1 MQNIA
6 IDNFQTVAP
15 VDGAGHALSRPRVRE
30 SDPIGSYDEAELATR
45 WIYLKADAP
54 KKITEEVLLAF
65 RDKRSVLEADIR
77 QDLAAGR
84 EPRVGFMVLASERP
98 GIFNLGGD
106 LKLFKEKIEA
116 NDREGLKR
124 YAKECIDFVY
134 DTAMGFHLPL
144 TTIALVRGTAQGG
157 GFEGALAHNVV
168 VAERQSQMGLPEI
181 MFNLFPGMGAYQL
194 LCRRLPAVKAE
205 QVILSGKTYSA
216 EELYEMGLVDVLAD
230 EGQGEEAV
238 REYIRQARSKKNGRD
253 ALRRVIRQVDPLQY
267 EDLLQSIDVWVDAA
281 FNLSETD
288 LKTMDFLLRAQ
299 QRMGY

>member
-1 MQNIA
+1 MQNI
-6 IDNFQTVAP
+6 
-15 VDGAGHALSRPRVRE
+15 VRE
-30 SDPIGSYDEAELATR
+30 NYQPPRQVRDAETSLRGPRIQETDPVGSYDEPELETR

-65 RDKRSVLEADIR
+65 RDKRAVLEADIR
-77 QDLAAGR
+77 QDLAVGR
-84 EPRVGFMVLASERP
+84 KPRVGYMVLSSQRP

-194 LCRRLPAVKAE
+194 LCRRLPAVTAE
-205 QVILSGKTYSA
+205 KIILSGKTYSA

-238 REYIRQARSKKNGRD
+238 RTYIRQARSKQNGRD
-253 ALRRVIRQVDPLQY
+253 ALRRMIRQVDPLQY
-267 EDLLQSIDVWVDAA
+267 EDLLRSIDVWVDAA
-281 FNLSETD
+281 FNLSDGD